1 MFDRQR
7 PQRPQMYNFKQR
19 PSSLSQME
27 IRQNPSENTRFSPS
41 RNGNL
46 PPATTSGFTSGT
58 PSGGGEG
65 NPNGLPPYWLNPLYL
80 AAILQQNNNQP
91 NYVPSSPAAVS
102 TSCGPNGC
110 SAAAAAGSASSTSSS
125 SGMFWIRYIFF
136 SNHDL
141 TNFRPSRD
149 WLPVW
154 LSRVRFLVKSHA
166 YTFHTSFLICSTSSS
181 SGMFRIR
188 YILSPSWFDEF
199 PVFQKLT
206 SGLTFARLFSRDFS
220 RQITYV
226 DFSYDLLNIFFRC
239 ECVRKQTSYV
249 IRI

>member
-7 PQRPQMYNFKQR
+7 PQRPQMYNFRQR

-46 PPATTSGFTSGT
+46 PPATASGSTSGT

-65 NPNGLPPYWLNPLYL
+65 NNSNGLPPYWLNPLYL

-91 NYVPSSPAAVS
+91 NYAPSSPAAVS

-125 SGMFWIRYIFF
+125 SGMFRIQLNIFI
-136 SNHDL
+136 SHHNL
-141 TNFRPSRD
+141 TNFRPPRS
-149 WLPVW
+149 
-154 LSRVRFLVKSHA
+154 
-166 YTFHTSFLICSTSSS
+166 
-181 SGMFRIR
+181 
-188 YILSPSWFDEF
+188 
-199 PVFQKLT
+199 
-206 SGLTFARLFSRDFS
+206 
-220 RQITYV
+220 
-226 DFSYDLLNIFFRC
+226 
-239 ECVRKQTSYV
+239 
-249 IRI
+249 

>member
-46 PPATTSGFTSGT
+46 PPATTSGSTSGT

-91 NYVPSSPAAVS
+91 NYAPSSPAAVS

-125 SGMFWIRYIFF
+125 SGMF
-136 SNHDL
+136 
-141 TNFRPSRD
+141 
-149 WLPVW
+149 
-154 LSRVRFLVKSHA
+154 
-166 YTFHTSFLICSTSSS
+166 
-181 SGMFRIR
+181 RIR
-188 YILSPSWFDEF
+188 YILSPS
-199 PVFQKLT
+199 
-206 SGLTFARLFSRDFS
+206 
-220 RQITYV
+220 
-226 DFSYDLLNIFFRC
+226 
-239 ECVRKQTSYV
+239 
-249 IRI
+249 

>member
-7 PQRPQMYNFKQR
+7 PQRPQMYNFRQR

-27 IRQNPSENTRFSPS
+27 IRQNPSENTRFSPT

-46 PPATTSGFTSGT
+46 PPATTSGSTSGT

-91 NYVPSSPAAVS
+91 NYAPSSPAAVS

-125 SGMFWIRYIFF
+125 SGMF
-136 SNHDL
+136 
-141 TNFRPSRD
+141 
-149 WLPVW
+149 
-154 LSRVRFLVKSHA
+154 
-166 YTFHTSFLICSTSSS
+166 
-181 SGMFRIR
+181 RIR

-199 PVFQKLT
+199 PASQKPT
-206 SGLTFARLFSRDFS
+206 SGLTFAHLFFRNMSR
-220 RQITYV
+220 RITCI
-226 DFSYDLLNIFFRC
+226 DFSYDLKNIFFRC